1 MLFVSIFYRQAVQRI
16 NISPGTGL
24 YNIGRNSATP
34 HFLFLP
40 RQVYRY
46 LTQRLTT
53 RSDCTDRVIL
63 QLPYNEYLGIDRV
76 GGGAISALVDIAASC
91 AFWSNDSVSIDSRG
105 ATIGFSINFLRLV
118 TAEDIWATSTVRR
131 RGGSICVADVSVS
144 NGNLEEVAI
153 AVVTYKLS
161 T

>member
-1 MLFVSIFYRQAVQRI
+1 MKTNIMLD
-16 NISPGTGL
+16 
-24 YNIGRNSATP
+24 
-34 HFLFLP
+34 
-40 RQVYRY
+40 QVKKLAEEFRFSQH
-46 LTQRLTT
+46 LGVKLVLAE
-53 RSDCTDRVIL
+53 TDRVIL

-131 RGGSICVADVSVS
+131 RGGSICVADVSVR
-144 NGNLEEVAI
+144 NGNGEEGAI

-161 T
+161 K

>member
-1 MLFVSIFYRQAVQRI
+1 MKTNIMLE
-16 NISPGTGL
+16 
-24 YNIGRNSATP
+24 
-34 HFLFLP
+34 
-40 RQVYRY
+40 QVKELAEEFRFSQH
-46 LTQRLTT
+46 LGVKLVLAE
-53 RSDCTDRVIL
+53 TDRVIL

-131 RGGSICVADVSVS
+131 RGGSICVADVRVR
-144 NGNLEEVAI
+144 NGNGEEVAI